1 MSQITPPSHPR
12 TCQWVYGWCG
22 SSLVVQSL
30 LQKPRIK
37 LTQFVNARVSSI
49 QPVTR
54 AKVVLRGTNAHVRIV
69 SACLQQTHPWDT
81 SNTFLARTGKLTV
94 LLWTIIVKTIAKNI
108 VTGTTADNC
117 YNEFD
122 INYILFIFQR
132 HAETWLCF
140 RKERFVNINNLS
152 IIICL
157 WMLVFCIFADRFW
170 KLRYW
175 RANLFRV

>member
-1 MSQITPPSHPR
+1 LKKNPFLSQITPPSHPC

-81 SNTFLARTGKLTV
+81 SNTDYIPCKNRQINSSTV
-94 LLWTIIVKTIAKNI
+94 NNNCKN
-108 VTGTTADNC
+108 NC
-117 YNEFD
+117 
-122 INYILFIFQR
+122 
-132 HAETWLCF
+132 
-140 RKERFVNINNLS
+140 
-152 IIICL
+152 
-157 WMLVFCIFADRFW
+157 
-170 KLRYW
+170 
-175 RANLFRV
+175 